1 MYQTFLVPLDG
12 SKLAERAVPV
22 AAQLAAATK
31 ARIVLLQAIGLHIAE
46 ARTYLGDIAIGLR
59 NRGLHVDTVVAPE
72 PAAEAIVAYIGAHPV
87 DMVIMS
93 THGRSGLGRVVFGSV
108 AEAVLTHSHAP
119 ILLLRAAKDVPDFAP
134 TTHPRI
140 LLPLDG
146 SHFAEAALPYAAALT
161 KALDGTLVL
170 TEVCLEP
177 VDMSIWNA
185 NTKQLLNDIE
195 RIHQRER
202 RHAEGYLAHLQAQ
215 FEAEGLKV
223 ETCVCRGAP
232 GDRVRQ
238 QCDQLGANLVVMAT
252 HGRGGLTRAI
262 LGSVAL
268 DVLHH
273 GHLPMLLVRPTAV
286 TQKAPEV
293 TAVGPKVPA

>member
-22 AAQLAAATK
+22 AAQLAQATH
-31 ARIVLLQAIGLHIAE
+31 ARIVLMQAIGVHVAE
-46 ARTYLGDIAIGLR
+46 ARTYLGEIAIGLR
-59 NRGLHVDTVVAPE
+59 GRGLHVETIVAPE
-72 PAAEAIVAYIGAHPV
+72 PAAEAIVSFVRTRPV

-93 THGRSGLGRVVFGSV
+93 THGRSGLGRAVFGSV
-108 AEAVLTHSHAP
+108 AEAVLAHSHVP
-119 ILLLRAAKDVPDFAP
+119 LLLLRAAKDVPDFGP
-134 TTHPRI
+134 MVHPRI
-140 LLPLDG
+140 LVPLDG
-146 SHFAEAALPYAAALT
+146 SHFAEAALPHAAALT

-170 TEVCLEP
+170 SEVCLEP

-202 RHAEGYLAHLQAQ
+202 RHAEGYLAHLQVQ

-232 GDRVRQ
+232 GERVRQ
-238 QCDQLGANLVVMAT
+238 QCEQLGANLVVMAT
-252 HGRGGLTRAI
+252 HGRSGLSRAI

-273 GHLPMLLVRPTAV
+273 GHLPMLLVHPSAV
-286 TQKAPEV
+286 TPTQTPLEAIPV
-293 TAVGPKVPA
+293 R

>member
-12 SKLAERAVPV
+12 SKLAERSVAV
-22 AAQLAAATK
+22 AAQLAEATH
-31 ARIVLLQAIGLHIAE
+31 ARIVLLQAIGVHVAE
-46 ARTYLGDIAIGLR
+46 ARTYLGEIAIGLR
-59 NRGLHVDTVVAPE
+59 ARGLHVDTVVAPE
-72 PAAEAIVAYIGAHPV
+72 PAAEAIVSFLRTRPV

-108 AEAVLTHSHAP
+108 AEAVLTHSHVP
-119 ILLLRAAKDVPDFAP
+119 ILLLRAAKDVPDLGAA
-134 TTHPRI
+134 THPRI
-140 LLPLDG
+140 LVPLDG
-146 SHFAEAALPYAAALT
+146 SHFAEAALPHAAALV

-202 RHAEGYLAHLQAQ
+202 RHAQGYLAHLQDQ

-238 QCDQLGANLVVMAT
+238 QCDQLGADLVVMAT
-252 HGRGGLTRAI
+252 HGCSGVSRAL

-273 GHLPMLLVRPTAV
+273 GHLPILLVHPSAL
-286 TQKAPEV
+286 TQNVPEAE
-293 TAVGPKVPA
+293 AVGLVQA

>member
-12 SKLAERAVPV
+12 SKLAERAVAV
-22 AAQLAAATK
+22 AAQLAAATQ
-31 ARIVLLQAIGLHIAE
+31 ARIVLLQAIGLHVAE
-46 ARTYLGDIAIGLR
+46 ARTYLADIAMPLRGRGLR
-59 NRGLHVDTVVAPE
+59 VETVVAPE
-72 PAAEAIVAYIGAHPV
+72 PAAEAIVSFIRTHPV
-87 DMVIMS
+87 DLVVMS
-93 THGRSGLGRVVFGSV
+93 THGRSGVGRVVFGSV

-134 TTHPRI
+134 TAHPRI
-140 LLPLDG
+140 LVPLDG
-146 SHFAEAALPYAAALT
+146 SHFAEAALLHAAALAQ
-161 KALDGTLVL
+161 ALDGTLVL
-170 TEVCLEP
+170 SEVCLEP

-202 RHAEGYLAHLQAQ
+202 RHAEGYLAHLQAR

-232 GDRVRQ
+232 GERVRQ
-238 QCDQLGANLVVMAT
+238 QCDQLGATLVVMAT
-252 HGRGGLTRAI
+252 HGRGGLSRAL

-273 GHLPMLLVRPTAV
+273 GHLPMLLVRPVAV
-286 TQKAPEV
+286 TQTPLAAE
-293 TAVGPKVPA
+293 AELARG